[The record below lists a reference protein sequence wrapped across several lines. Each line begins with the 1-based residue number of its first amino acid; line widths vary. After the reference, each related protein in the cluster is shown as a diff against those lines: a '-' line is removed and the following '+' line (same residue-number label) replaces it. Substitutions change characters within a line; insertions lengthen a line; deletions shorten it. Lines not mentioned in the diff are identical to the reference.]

1 MTLEESIGQGTQAA
15 QPARPSGPCPG
26 LVWAALVCQLLTIIA
41 ATLLKSVFVIGHLW
55 QREAHRHR
63 GVELLPLDDFWNAQS
78 VVGSLLNVAGNVVLF
93 APLGFVLVLLLRGR
107 TYPVRTAT
115 LLSFALSLGIEIAQ
129 YVLRLGYSDIDDLL
143 YNALGAVLGAWLA
156 TVSPPVVQRIVV
168 AVCLLFMLT
177 LMLLYGLGSRLGSPD
192 VVVASAGCWAH

>member
-1 MTLEESIGQGTQAA
+1 MTLEESTGQGTQAT
-15 QPARPSGPCPG
+15 QPTHSSGPRLG
-26 LVWAALVCQLLTIIA
+26 IVWAALVCQLVTILA

-55 QREAHRHR
+55 RREAHRHR
-63 GVELLPLDDFWNAQS
+63 GIELMPLDDFWSAQS
-78 VVGSLLNVAGNVVLF
+78 VVGSLLNVAGNVALF

-107 TYPVRTAT
+107 PHPLRTAT
-115 LLSFALSLGIEIAQ
+115 LLSLALSLGIELAQ
-129 YVLRLGYSDIDDLL
+129 FVFRLGYSDIDDLL
-143 YNALGAVLGAWLA
+143 YNTVGAGLGAWLA
-156 TVSPPVVQRIVV
+156 TVSPPVVQRLVV